1 MRDSLG
7 FCLSALSFF
16 AIGFVLAS
24 LARTSRTAQILAMV
38 LYFPNIFLSGATIP
52 KEIFPPAMR
61 AVSQAFPMTHVVSL
75 LQGLWIGE
83 PWSKHLVEVAVLA
96 GLLVVGGFISARAFR
111 WE

>member
-1 MRDSLG
+1 
-7 FCLSALSFF
+7 
-16 AIGFVLAS
+16 
-24 LARTSRTAQILAMV
+24 MV